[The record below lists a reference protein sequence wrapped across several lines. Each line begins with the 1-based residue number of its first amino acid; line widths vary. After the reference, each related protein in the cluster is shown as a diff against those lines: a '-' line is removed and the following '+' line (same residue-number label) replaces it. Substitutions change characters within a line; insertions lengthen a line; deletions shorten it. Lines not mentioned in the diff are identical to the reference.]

1 MAILSNPLSNAF
13 GLDIGDRSFKLVQA
27 RKKAGRKNLSKITA
41 WGEIDVP
48 EGVMERGEIQDMD
61 KAVELIKK
69 LVHGTRGKVRGR
81 AAVVCLPEAKS
92 FIKIIKIEG
101 TDDDTKTLHA
111 AVIEEIKQ
119 NIPIPLNEI
128 YFDWQIVDRT
138 ESTQKEEAEEK
149 PEGDENTEDGTEEA
163 DKDAKEEKK
172 EETNDDTEGDTDT
185 EAEGEDEPKE
195 TPTTTILLGA
205 APKDLVDS
213 YSKMLELAGLVP
225 IVLEIEATA
234 VTRAI
239 VPADR
244 MHDVSLGILDI
255 GATRSSLVI
264 YDQGALQMSISIPVS
279 GIEITRIVSESL
291 DITEEEAEELKKECG
306 LDVKICG
313 DKMWNVLLPVID
325 DMTDRI
331 RNALRFYQIGFPD
344 GKKIERIYL
353 CGGGAHFK
361 EIDTVLSRKLTMK
374 TRLANSLV
382 NVDPKLPRKF
392 PKEKT
397 MTYTTA
403 IGLALRAAEE
413 HVKQKRTHK
422 H

>member
-1 MAILSNPLSNAF
+1 MAILSNPLAHAF
-13 GLDIGDRSFKLVQA
+13 GLDIGDRSFKLVQTK
-27 RKKAGRKNLSKITA
+27 RKGGRKDVYKITA
-41 WGEIDVP
+41 WGEVSVP
-48 EGVMERGEIQDMD
+48 EGVMDKGKILDMD
-61 KAVELIKK
+61 QAVTLIKK
-69 LVHGTRGKVRGR
+69 LLRNTRGRVRGR

-92 FIKIIKIEG
+92 FIKIIKVKDVE
-101 TDDDTKTLHA
+101 DDNKKLHD
-111 AVIEEIKQ
+111 AVVEEIKQ
-119 NIPIPLNEI
+119 NIPIPIDEI
-128 YFDWQIVDRT
+128 YFDWQVVDRT
-138 ESTQKEEAEEK
+138 ESEIEEAPEDKKGENEEK
-149 PEGDENTEDGTEEA
+149 VENEEEKDTDDDDENGSAENETEE
-163 DKDAKEEKK
+163 EE
-172 EETNDDTEGDTDT
+172 
-185 EAEGEDEPKE
+185 EARQPKE
-195 TPTTTILLGA
+195 PVTTTILLGA
-205 APKDLVDS
+205 APRGLVNS

-239 VPADR
+239 VPLDR

-279 GIEITRIVSESL
+279 GIEITKIVSESL
-291 DITEEEAEELKKECG
+291 SLSIEEAEKLKKKCG
-306 LDVKICG
+306 LDVKVCG

-325 DMTDRI
+325 DITDRI
-331 RNALRFYQIGFPD
+331 RNALRFYRIGFPE

-374 TRLANSLV
+374 ARLANSLV
-382 NVDPKLPRKF
+382 NVDPKLPRNF

-397 MTYTTA
+397 LTYTTA
-403 IGLALRAAEE
+403 IGLALRATYE
-413 HVKQKRTHK
+413 HSKRNRTHK